1 MKRRQSSRKR
11 GESQLLQGQRR
22 ASPPRLAEKP
32 FKSKRHSLR
41 VVIETPKG
49 RRNKYR
55 YNPDLDCF
63 ELHKVLPAG
72 AAFPYDFGF
81 VPGTRADDGDPLD
94 VLVLMD
100 ESAFPGTI
108 VAARAI
114 GVIEA
119 EQTEKGKTIRND
131 RIVAVAEEAHDYSG
145 VRKLKDINPHLLQ
158 EIEHFFVSYN
168 EMRGRKFRCKGTA
181 GPKVALRL
189 VDKAT
194 RSGQHR

>member
-1 MKRRQSSRKR
+1 MKRRKQSRVDR
-11 GESQLLQGQRR
+11 GESLG
-22 ASPPRLAEKP
+22 SPRKLAKQP
-32 FKSKRHSLR
+32 FKSKRHSLQ

-55 YNPDLDCF
+55 YNAHLDCF

-81 VPGTRADDGDPLD
+81 VPGTRAEDGDPLD

-100 ESAFPGTI
+100 ESAYPGTI

-119 EQTEKGKTIRND
+119 EQTEAGKTIRND
-131 RIVAVAEEAHDYSG
+131 RIVAVANEAHDYSG
-145 VRKLKDINPHLLQ
+145 IRKLKDINPHLLE

-168 EMRGRKFRCKGTA
+168 EMTGREFRCRGTA

-189 VDKAT
+189 VENAM